1 MEENIGFDD
10 LKDFSE
16 VLEKEDSKENE
27 VILRKGTENDIL
39 PEANPD
45 LAINTISDYTEEEFH
60 KEFGSEQHPDEV
72 FYEDCR
78 IDISNKVEIIEREE
92 LKVDDIAGTL
102 SSGLGPNQ
110 KYFILKVK
118 MDKEDPRTIDID
130 IPEDSQKVY
139 YSFIFMNLQSFTILC
154 YISGNNL

>member
-60 KEFGSEQHPDEV
+60 KEFGSEQDPDEV
-72 FYEDCR
+72 FDEDCR
-78 IDISNKVEIIEREE
+78 IDISSKVEIIEREE

-110 KYFILKVK
+110 KYFTLKVK